1 MTMILIVTGE
11 DDVHADRVQAELE
24 RRDAEVARFDPAWF
38 PAEAALSVA
47 VGSDGAVGGRL
58 EFRGREIELERIGAV
73 WRRRPGQPVA
83 ASALTGSAAA
93 EVVEGE
99 AAAVLADLW
108 ELLDARHVP
117 ATPDAIAHAS
127 HKTRQLLVAGQLG
140 FELPTTLVTNSP
152 DAFIELHEQQ
162 RDGVITKRARP
173 SQRLADADGETVIR
187 YTEPVRA

>member
-38 PAEAALSVA
+38 PAEAAVSVA

-58 EFRGREIELERIGAV
+58 GFRGREIELERIGAV

-93 EVVEGE
+93 EGVEGE
-99 AAAVLADLW
+99 AAAVLPGLW
-108 ELLDARHVP
+108 GLPYARHRP
-117 ATPDAIAHAS
+117 ASPPALPHPPPQ
-127 HKTRQLLVAGQLG
+127 KRPLL
-140 FELPTTLVTNSP
+140 
-152 DAFIELHEQQ
+152 
-162 RDGVITKRARP
+162 
-173 SQRLADADGETVIR
+173 LA
-187 YTEPVRA
+187 